1 MELIARRIMTE
12 ACAFDEDRDDPEVGV
27 IVQAELT
34 TAEGSGLLNLEA
46 SPECHR
52 I

>member
-1 MELIARRIMTE
+1 MTE
-12 ACAFDEDRDDPEVGV
+12 ACAFDEDLDDPEAGV
-27 IVQAELT
+27 IVKGELT

-46 SPECHR
+46 RPECHR

>member
-1 MELIARRIMTE
+1 MTE

-27 IVQAELT
+27 IVQGELT

-46 SPECHR
+46 RPECHR